1 MWINE
6 GKSSFDL
13 KEVSTVTLQE
23 DDGKVVL
30 IMKNGQQLVINDT
43 RDGTLSKT
51 YDSITR
57 LLEVTR
63 KAEDRITND
72 SFELLKRIL
81 SELKLISQ
89 NLRRF

>member
-13 KEVSTVTLQE
+13 KEVYTVTLQE